1 MLRKTF
7 FLYICNDVLHSHVE
21 PKFWK
26 NYEINFV
33 GWKNVRNFA
42 LSKNGAS
49 AFGLPVQM
57 PVHQIGKHV
66 GQLSV
71 GGRNVHHSR
80 EIMNN
85 GTEKHHR

>member
-1 MLRKTF
+1 MGKGRTIPLPF
-7 FLYICNDVLHSHVE
+7 PYHSPTE
-21 PKFWK
+21 PQPSGTRFWK

-71 GGRNVHHSR
+71 GGRNMRQSR
-80 EIMNN
+80 GIMNN
-85 GTEKHHR
+85 